1 MKRLL
6 FGVALTA
13 SAFAVAWL
21 PANIGADIS
30 PTQTAQVILSCADGH
45 SVIFWA
51 DPATLTSLTSDVQA
65 LNASGAKCTLNTTA
79 ADPSIDPA
87 KWTVYDYNPSG
98 QEIAPR
104 NSANSSPAT
113 TSGMTTTFDFL
124 DGHYTALLTTTDKS
138 LTGDQSTTTLH
149 DQIQLT
155 GPATTFETQHNG
167 GDCVSNLPA
176 AVRFFFVSPA
186 ASGPSVGTSPPG
198 TGGTTGTGFYTRFWW
213 SHPVQ
218 PHDLTSGSQSL
229 TMSAEMADPA
239 EWSDWN
245 GQSGANPAVTPA
257 FETAITHV
265 QEIGLSFGGECFFET
280 GVKADYPVGTP
291 PPYERFSSTFRGD

>member
-13 SAFAVAWL
+13 SAFAVALL
-21 PANIGADIS
+21 PASVGADIS
-30 PTQTAQVILSCADGH
+30 PTQTTQVILSCAGGH
-45 SVIFWA
+45 SVILWA
-51 DPATLTSLTSDVQA
+51 DPATLTSLTTDVQA
-65 LNASGAKCTLNTTA
+65 LNASGANCTLNTTA
-79 ADPSIDPA
+79 TDPSSETA
-87 KWTVYDYNPSG
+87 EWTVYDYNPSG

-104 NSANSSPAT
+104 NSPGSMPAT
-113 TSGMTTTFDFL
+113 TSGSTTTFNFL
-124 DGHYTALLTTTDKS
+124 SGDYTALLTTTDPS
-138 LTGDQSTTTLH
+138 LTGNQSTTTLS
-149 DQIQLT
+149 DQIQLG

-167 GDCVSNLPA
+167 GDCVSNVPA

-198 TGGTTGTGFYTRFWW
+198 TGGTTGTGFYTQFWW
-213 SHPVQ
+213 SNPVNLQ
-218 PHDLTSGSQSL
+218 MLTGDQGPTTITANL
-229 TMSAEMADPA
+229 ADPA

-257 FETAITHV
+257 FETATSHV

-280 GVKADYPVGTP
+280 GVKADYPPGTP
-291 PPYERFSSTFRGD
+291 PPYEMFSSTFSED